1 MKRNMVP
8 KNMGR
13 KEPTAAAERA
23 AFRKAK
29 EAKDRFKR
37 RQMTGKNR

>member
-1 MKRNMVP
+1 MKKKLTANLP
-8 KNMGR
+8 PAK
-13 KEPTAAAERA
+13 PTAAESRA
-23 AFRKAK
+23 DFRKRK